1 MIDYD
6 KEHRNCSH
14 DLKLTF
20 PFHALL
26 NLYTRFT
33 MQKYKKNK
41 KNKDI
46 QLFFAIFASV
56 LLIIELYNM
65 EREDILKRV
74 EEIFREE
81 LGQNNLVLT
90 DETTADDVEG
100 WDSLSHVQLVAVMED
115 AFGIEFS
122 SREILSWD
130 NVGDLI
136 DSIQKKV

>member
-1 MIDYD
+1 
-6 KEHRNCSH
+6 
-14 DLKLTF
+14 
-20 PFHALL
+20 
-26 NLYTRFT
+26 
-33 MQKYKKNK
+33 MQKYKKNR

-56 LLIIELYNM
+56 LLTIELYNM

-81 LGQNNLVLT
+81 LGQSDLVLT